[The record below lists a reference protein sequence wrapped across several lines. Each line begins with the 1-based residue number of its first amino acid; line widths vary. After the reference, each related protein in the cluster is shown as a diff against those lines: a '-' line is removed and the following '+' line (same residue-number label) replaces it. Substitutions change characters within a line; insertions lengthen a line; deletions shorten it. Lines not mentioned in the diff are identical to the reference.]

1 MSSSGSKTCDLD
13 PIPISILKQNIDILI
28 NPITTIINV
37 SLKTGKVPVDFKTTI
52 LNPLIISL
60 KLDQNT
66 LKNYHPVSGLAFLS
80 KILEKVVYA
89 QLKTHLNDNKLNV
102 LLQSAYKENHSTET
116 AKLKILELLYLTG
129 KYSSI

>member
-1 MSSSGSKTCDLD
+1 MSSSGSKICDLD
-13 PIPISILKQNIDILI
+13 PIPTSILKQNIDILI

-66 LKNYHPVSGLAFLS
+66 LKNYRPVSGLAFLS

-89 QLKTHLNDNKLNV
+89 QLKTHLNDNKLII